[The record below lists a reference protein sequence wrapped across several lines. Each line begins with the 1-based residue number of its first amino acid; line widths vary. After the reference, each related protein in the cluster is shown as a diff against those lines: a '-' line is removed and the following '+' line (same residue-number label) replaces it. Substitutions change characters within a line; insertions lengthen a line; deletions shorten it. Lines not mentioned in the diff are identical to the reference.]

1 MAIQTNPF
9 GFNRPISEH
18 KHFIGRR
25 EELRSIL
32 RAVLHGHSVFL
43 VGMPKVG
50 SSSLLKCALLPEM
63 TAEFEVSLP
72 LHLPVYLNLH
82 AMPTANPRQLFE
94 TVLAELERQA
104 QRHGAEPAAQDDP
117 TPVEMGDLMAHKF
130 QSYIQRFAALR
141 RRGIMPVIM
150 IDELDFAVTN
160 PKMDLSLFKLMLYLR
175 ESDLATFVTSSH
187 TQIDMI
193 EATIRAREGDY
204 DDRSSREI
212 TASLYLEPFTQ
223 EEAERYLNQL
233 PPALQANS
241 KLKELLLALSGGH
254 PYLLQLA
261 CYHAVEQHEQQQL
274 IDLAALWHAFNHSAE
289 PLFNMLWETATEYT
303 RSLLRT
309 ADHARLKR
317 YSLRKQSE
325 SRIGAARIYLLSSGG
340 ILRPTGDDYDQP
352 QIFSYAFGHYVMRR
366 REQEAIFAGR
376 SPHQLAQ
383 LRQVMSDNFALDELR
398 TLSFDLGVDFEN
410 LAGETKE
417 GKARELITL
426 MARNGRLQELVAT
439 GRRHK
444 PQAPWP

>member
-1 MAIQTNPF
+1 MAIQINPF
-9 GFNRPISEH
+9 GFNRPITEH

-32 RAVLHGHSVFL
+32 RAVLHGRSVFL

-63 TAEFEVSLP
+63 TAEFEVALP
-72 LHLPVYLNLH
+72 LHLPVYVNLH

-104 QRHGAEPAAQDDP
+104 QGRAAEPSAPSDP
-117 TPVEMGDLMAHKF
+117 IPVDMSDLVAHKF
-130 QSYIQRFAALR
+130 QSYIQRFSALR
-141 RRGIMPVIM
+141 GRGIMPVIM

-187 TQIDMI
+187 TQFDLI
-193 EATIRAREGDY
+193 EANVRERDGGY

-212 TASLYLEPFTQ
+212 TASLFLEPFSQ
-223 EEAERYLNQL
+223 EEAELYLNQL
-233 PPALQANS
+233 PPALQANH

-261 CYHAVEQHEQQQL
+261 CYHAVEQQEQGQAV
-274 IDLAALWHAFNHSAE
+274 DLAALWHSFNRSAE
-289 PLFNMLWETATEYT
+289 PVFNIFWETTTEQT
-303 RSLLRT
+303 RGLLRT
-309 ADHARLKR
+309 ANEAVLKR

-325 SRIGAARIYLLSSGG
+325 SRLSGVREHLFTSGG
-340 ILRPTGDDYDQP
+340 VLRPTGEDFNQP
-352 QIFSYAFGHYVMRR
+352 QIFSYAFGHYVLRR
-366 REQEAIFAGR
+366 RQEATGR
-376 SPHQLAQ
+376 SQPELTR
-383 LRQVMSDNFALDELR
+383 LRQVMTDYFGLDELR
-398 TLSFDLGVDFEN
+398 TLCFDLRVDFEN
-410 LAGETKE
+410 LAGEAKE
-417 GKARELITL
+417 GKARELIAL
-426 MARNGRLQELVAT
+426 MARNGRLHELVAA